1 MFYMANY
8 AQTVNVIG
16 CIKTN
21 KTTAAF
27 ETTGLVLKLYRK
39 HFGVV
44 PVAVECSRAID
55 AVAAWSADRKTL
67 TLAVVNPSLQPA
79 EIPLIV
85 NGAKLAGS
93 GTRWQIVGEDP
104 QAYNDPAD
112 PDRIQIEEATV
123 QVGDKVTVGPC
134 SVTLFAFPVE

>member
-1 MFYMANY
+1 VSCGRRS
-8 AQTVNVIG
+8 T
-16 CIKTN
+16 
-21 KTTAAF
+21 
-27 ETTGLVLKLYRK
+27 
-39 HFGVV
+39 
-44 PVAVECSRAID
+44 
-55 AVAAWSADRKTL
+55 
-67 TLAVVNPSLQPA
+67 LQPA